1 MARMSRPESQA
12 RTRADL
18 VRTARDLFIADG
30 LSNTSL
36 AHVAEVAGYSK
47 GAVYSNFRNKNE
59 LCLEVVELIHVEAMA
74 DLATLRERGG
84 ATADRLAA
92 ALDWAGANVR
102 DTGRNRLELELALVA
117 QGDPG
122 LRDQLTANVATLQD
136 AIAALFADMA
146 GSNAPDRFRD
156 AAKTVF
162 SLGVGLSA
170 QRLID
175 TSVTA
180 DRILAL
186 LLPSLLATAGF
197 DVLKDVQPPANA
209 ADAVENHSKQRSAS
223 TRSEASR
230 AALLGAAITVF
241 RAKRFDEVSTTEIA
255 QRAGVAI
262 GLITYHFGGKRGL
275 YLAAAE
281 TVYGDFWDR
290 LQALRGPAVSRLIRG
305 LDLYLDTAAEF
316 EGSPLALS
324 TRVPDAELRAIQQRH
339 IDRLVDGLMQELS
352 GGATTALARSAV
364 IGWLAFVEGVVT
376 DWLQH
381 RELSRVQVR
390 ELLVANLF
398 ATGQTVLTLAPGT
411 PLSSRAISALLD
423 RSHLPTETTEYNE

>member
-12 RTRADL
+12 RTRTDL
-18 VRTARDLFIADG
+18 VHTARDLFIADG
-30 LSNTSL
+30 LSSTSL
-36 AHVAEVAGYSK
+36 ARVAEVAGYSK
-47 GAVYSNFRNKNE
+47 GAVYSNFRSKNE
-59 LCLEVVELIHVEAMA
+59 LCLEVVELIHLEAMA
-74 DLATLRERGG
+74 DLAELRERDGQPP
-84 ATADRLAA
+84 DRLAA
-92 ALDWAGANVR
+92 ALNWAGANVR
-102 DTGRNRLELELALVA
+102 DTGRNRLELELALAA
-117 QGDPG
+117 QSDPG
-122 LRDQLTANVATLQD
+122 LRDQLTANLATLQD

-146 GSNAPDRFRD
+146 GSDAPDSFRD

-180 DRILAL
+180 DRIMAL

-197 DVLKDVQPPANA
+197 DVLKGVQAEA
-209 ADAVENHSKQRSAS
+209 AVDTVESRSKQKTAS

-230 AALLGAAITVF
+230 AALLGAAVTVF

-262 GLITYHFGGKRGL
+262 GLINYHFGGKRGL

-281 TVYGDFWDR
+281 SIYTGFWDR

-339 IDRLVDGLMQELS
+339 IDRLVDGMMQELS
-352 GGATTALARSAV
+352 GGAITALARSAV

-381 RELSRVQVR
+381 AELSRVQVR

-398 ATGQTVLTLAPGT
+398 ATGQTVLSLAPGT
-411 PLSSRAISALLD
+411 PLSSRAIGALLD
-423 RSHLPTETTEYNE
+423 RSQLPTETTEYNE